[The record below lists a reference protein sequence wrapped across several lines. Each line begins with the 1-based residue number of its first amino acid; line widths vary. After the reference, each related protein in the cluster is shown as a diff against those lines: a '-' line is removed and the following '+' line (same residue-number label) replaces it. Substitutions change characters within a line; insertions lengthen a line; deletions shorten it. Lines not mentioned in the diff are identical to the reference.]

1 MRILLDT
8 NIILD
13 ALARREPFNKEAEQI
28 FLYCEDKLISGHL
41 SGNSMA
47 DIYYLLRKHY
57 SDEAIREHLRNL
69 MKLFKIVPVGEK
81 ECDIA
86 LHSTITDFED
96 ALQTACAER
105 SAIDYIV
112 TRDSAFI
119 QACPIA
125 ITPAA
130 FINTLAVNS

>member
-1 MRILLDT
+1 MRVLLDT
-8 NIILD
+8 NIIID

-69 MKLFKIVPVGEK
+69 MKLFKIVPVGE
-81 ECDIA
+81 ECVIA
-86 LHSTITDFED
+86 LLSTISDFED
-96 ALQTACAER
+96 ALQAACAER
-105 SAIDYIV
+105 SAMDYII
-112 TRDSAFI
+112 TRDFAFI
-119 QACPIA
+119 QACHIT

-130 FINTLAVNS
+130 FIKTLAVNS